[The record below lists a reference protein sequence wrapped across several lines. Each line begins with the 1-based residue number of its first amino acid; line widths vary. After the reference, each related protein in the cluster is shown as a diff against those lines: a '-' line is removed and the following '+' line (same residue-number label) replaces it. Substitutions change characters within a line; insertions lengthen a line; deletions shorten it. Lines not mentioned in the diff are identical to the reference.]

1 MLVNLIG
8 DVIQMY
14 KKNGYKFI
22 TLGEALQDNP
32 AEVQEATPNNEPDN
46 LDDVDDLEWMSE

>member
-1 MLVNLIG
+1 
-8 DVIQMY
+8 MY

-32 AEVQEATPNNEPDN
+32 AEVQEAAPNNEPDN
-46 LDDVDDLEWMSE
+46 LEDADDLEWMSE